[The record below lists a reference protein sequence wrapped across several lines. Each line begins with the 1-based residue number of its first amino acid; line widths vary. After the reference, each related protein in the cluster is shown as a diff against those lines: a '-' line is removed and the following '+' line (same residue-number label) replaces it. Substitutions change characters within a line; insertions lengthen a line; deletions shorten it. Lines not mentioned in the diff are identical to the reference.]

1 MQDVLSIDQILSA
14 AKLPQESVPICMRA
28 DVLSEIGE
36 LERRIRVLTADD
48 DDIRM
53 ISQHEDNAADLA
65 DRIRELEAEA
75 DRHTINLRLQG
86 VDRRRWNVAIDNHK
100 AEDEDSGE
108 EKLDLNALVEELF
121 AESLVS
127 PEMGPAEQE
136 RFLATVTEGQWEK
149 IVQTIWV
156 LNRTVTTVGKSVTA
170 SQVFMRRSAKPERG
184 ER

>member
-1 MQDVLSIDQILSA
+1 MQDTLSIDQILSA
-14 AKLPQESVPICMRA
+14 ARRPQESIPICMRA

-48 DDIRM
+48 DDLRM

-65 DRIRELEAEA
+65 DKIRELEAEA
-75 DRHTINLRLQG
+75 DRYTINLRLQA
-86 VDRRRWNVAIDNHK
+86 VDRRRWNVAVDNHK
-100 AEDEDSGE
+100 TEDEDSGE

-121 AESLVS
+121 VESLVS
-127 PEMGPAEQE
+127 PEMTPAKQEQ
-136 RFLATVTEGQWEK
+136 FLAALTEGQWEK
-149 IVQTIWV
+149 VVQTVWV

-170 SQVFMRRSAKPERG
+170 SQVFIRQSAKPERG